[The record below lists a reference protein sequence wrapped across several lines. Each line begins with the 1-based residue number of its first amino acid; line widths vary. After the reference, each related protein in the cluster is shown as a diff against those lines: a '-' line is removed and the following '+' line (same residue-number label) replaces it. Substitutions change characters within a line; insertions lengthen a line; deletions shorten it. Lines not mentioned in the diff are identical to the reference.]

1 MRYVV
6 PVTPDGRVGP
16 HWGRAAAV
24 AVATVVPG
32 ADGTAESGGGAAPG
46 GGLLPSNEGGEG
58 VFAEGH
64 IVDWTVH
71 QVGWDV
77 SHDQGAPGSHHDRVV
92 AFLTAQGITHAVVDH
107 MGPGMLRTLSAL
119 GIGVISGAAG
129 DARRAV
135 QDAIPRG

>member
-24 AVATVVPG
+24 AVATV
-32 ADGTAESGGGAAPG
+32 APG
-46 GGLLPSNEGGEG
+46 TDPTADPGTGGDGGLLPSNDGAEGM
-58 VFAEGH
+58 FAQGH

-92 AFLTAQGITHAVVDH
+92 EFLGAQGITHAVVDH

-119 GIGVISGAAG
+119 GISVISGAAG

-135 QDAIPRG
+135 EDAIPRG